1 MISIIITYIKIKRK
15 QAMTKKLDEEHL
27 LLIQQLRD
35 EFAENSNVIG
45 NNSIRIIML
54 QKEIDKLNSNQDT
67 AIAEFEALQIKE
79 SELLETLRER
89 YGEGQVNINE
99 GTFTP
104 SSGLVE

>member
-1 MISIIITYIKIKRK
+1 
-15 QAMTKKLDEEHL
+15 MTKKLDEEHL

-104 SSGLVE
+104 STGLVE

>member
-1 MISIIITYIKIKRK
+1 
-15 QAMTKKLDEEHL
+15 MTKKLDEEHL

-45 NNSIRIIML
+45 NNSIRMIML
-54 QKEIDKLNSNQDT
+54 QKEIDKLNMTQDT

-99 GTFTP
+99 GIFTP

>member
-1 MISIIITYIKIKRK
+1 
-15 QAMTKKLDEEHL
+15 MTKKLDEEHL

-54 QKEIDKLNSNQDT
+54 QKEIDKLTMTQDT

>member
-1 MISIIITYIKIKRK
+1 
-15 QAMTKKLDEEHL
+15 MTKKLDEEHL

-54 QKEIDKLNSNQDT
+54 QKEIDKLTMTQDT

-104 SSGLVE
+104 STGLVE

>member
-1 MISIIITYIKIKRK
+1 
-15 QAMTKKLDEEHL
+15 MTKKLDEEHL

-45 NNSIRIIML
+45 NNSIRILML
-54 QKEIDKLNSNQDT
+54 QKEIDKLNMTQDT
-67 AIAEFEALQIKE
+67 AIAEFEALQTKE

-104 SSGLVE
+104 STGLVE

>member
-1 MISIIITYIKIKRK
+1 
-15 QAMTKKLDEEHL
+15 MTKKLDEEHL

-45 NNSIRIIML
+45 NNSIRILML
-54 QKEIDKLNSNQDT
+54 QKEIDKLNMTQDT

-104 SSGLVE
+104 STGLVE

>member
-1 MISIIITYIKIKRK
+1 
-15 QAMTKKLDEEHL
+15 MTKKLDEEHL

-45 NNSIRIIML
+45 NNSIRILML
-54 QKEIDKLNSNQDT
+54 QKEIDKLNMTQDT

>member
-1 MISIIITYIKIKRK
+1 
-15 QAMTKKLDEEHL
+15 MTKKLDEEHL

-45 NNSIRIIML
+45 NNSIRILML

-67 AIAEFEALQIKE
+67 AFAEFEALQIKE

-104 SSGLVE
+104 STGLVE

>member
-1 MISIIITYIKIKRK
+1 
-15 QAMTKKLDEEHL
+15 
-27 LLIQQLRD
+27 
-35 EFAENSNVIG
+35 
-45 NNSIRIIML
+45 ML

>member
-1 MISIIITYIKIKRK
+1 
-15 QAMTKKLDEEHL
+15 MTKKLDEEHL

-45 NNSIRIIML
+45 NNSIRIITF
-54 QKEIDKLNSNQDT
+54 QKEIDKLNMTQDT

-104 SSGLVE
+104 STGLVE

>member
-1 MISIIITYIKIKRK
+1 
-15 QAMTKKLDEEHL
+15 MTKKLDEEHL

-45 NNSIRIIML
+45 NNSIRILML

>member
-1 MISIIITYIKIKRK
+1 
-15 QAMTKKLDEEHL
+15 MTKKLDEEHL

-45 NNSIRIIML
+45 KNSIRIIML

-104 SSGLVE
+104 STGLVE

>member
-1 MISIIITYIKIKRK
+1 
-15 QAMTKKLDEEHL
+15 MTKKMDEEHL

-45 NNSIRIIML
+45 NNSIRMIML
-54 QKEIDKLNSNQDT
+54 QKEIDKLNMTQDT

-104 SSGLVE
+104 STGLVE

>member
-1 MISIIITYIKIKRK
+1 MN
-15 QAMTKKLDEEHL
+15 KKLDEQHL

-35 EFAENSNVIG
+35 EFAENSNIIG
-45 NNSIRIIML
+45 NNSIRMIML
-54 QKEIDKLNSNQDT
+54 QKEIDKLNMTQDT

-104 SSGLVE
+104 GTGLVE

>member
-1 MISIIITYIKIKRK
+1 
-15 QAMTKKLDEEHL
+15 MTKKLDEEHL

-45 NNSIRIIML
+45 NNSIRMIML
-54 QKEIDKLNSNQDT
+54 QKEIDKLNMTQDT

-104 SSGLVE
+104 STGLVE

>member
-1 MISIIITYIKIKRK
+1 
-15 QAMTKKLDEEHL
+15 MTKKLDEEHL

-45 NNSIRIIML
+45 NNSIRILML

-104 SSGLVE
+104 NTGLVE

>member
-1 MISIIITYIKIKRK
+1 
-15 QAMTKKLDEEHL
+15 MTKKLDEEHL

-54 QKEIDKLNSNQDT
+54 QKEIDKLNMTQDT

-79 SELLETLRER
+79 SQLLERLGER

-104 SSGLVE
+104 STGLVE

>member
-1 MISIIITYIKIKRK
+1 
-15 QAMTKKLDEEHL
+15 MTKKLDEEHL

-45 NNSIRIIML
+45 NNSIRILML

-67 AIAEFEALQIKE
+67 AIAEFEALQTKE

-104 SSGLVE
+104 STGLVE

>member
-1 MISIIITYIKIKRK
+1 
-15 QAMTKKLDEEHL
+15 MTKKLDEEHL

-45 NNSIRIIML
+45 NNSIRMIML

-104 SSGLVE
+104 STGLVE

>member
-1 MISIIITYIKIKRK
+1 
-15 QAMTKKLDEEHL
+15 MTKKLDEEHL

-45 NNSIRIIML
+45 NNSIRMIML

>member
-1 MISIIITYIKIKRK
+1 
-15 QAMTKKLDEEHL
+15 MTKKLDEEHL

-45 NNSIRIIML
+45 NNSIRILML
-54 QKEIDKLNSNQDT
+54 QKEIDKLNITQDT

-104 SSGLVE
+104 STGLVE

>member
-1 MISIIITYIKIKRK
+1 
-15 QAMTKKLDEEHL
+15 MTKKLDEEHL

-45 NNSIRIIML
+45 NNSIRILML

-104 SSGLVE
+104 STGLVE

>member
-1 MISIIITYIKIKRK
+1 
-15 QAMTKKLDEEHL
+15 MTKKLDEEHL

-54 QKEIDKLNSNQDT
+54 QKEIDKLNITQDT

-104 SSGLVE
+104 STGLVE

>member
-1 MISIIITYIKIKRK
+1 
-15 QAMTKKLDEEHL
+15 MTKKLDEEHL

-45 NNSIRIIML
+45 NNSIRILML

-67 AIAEFEALQIKE
+67 AIAEFEALQTKE

>member
-1 MISIIITYIKIKRK
+1 
-15 QAMTKKLDEEHL
+15 MTKKLDEEHL

-45 NNSIRIIML
+45 NNSIRIHML

-104 SSGLVE
+104 STGLVE

>member
-1 MISIIITYIKIKRK
+1 
-15 QAMTKKLDEEHL
+15 MTKKLDEEHL

>member
-1 MISIIITYIKIKRK
+1 
-15 QAMTKKLDEEHL
+15 MTKKLDEEHL

-54 QKEIDKLNSNQDT
+54 QKEIDKLNMTQDT

-104 SSGLVE
+104 STGLVE

>member
-1 MISIIITYIKIKRK
+1 
-15 QAMTKKLDEEHL
+15 MTKKLDEEHL

-45 NNSIRIIML
+45 NNSIRMIML
-54 QKEIDKLNSNQDT
+54 QKEIDKLNMTQDT

-104 SSGLVE
+104 STCLVE

>member
-1 MISIIITYIKIKRK
+1 
-15 QAMTKKLDEEHL
+15 MTKKLDEEHL

-35 EFAENSNVIG
+35 EFAEKSNVIG
-45 NNSIRIIML
+45 NNSIRILML
-54 QKEIDKLNSNQDT
+54 QKEIDKLNMTQDT

>member
-1 MISIIITYIKIKRK
+1 
-15 QAMTKKLDEEHL
+15 MTKKLDEEHL

-54 QKEIDKLNSNQDT
+54 QKEVDKLNMTQDT

-104 SSGLVE
+104 STGLVE

>member
-1 MISIIITYIKIKRK
+1 
-15 QAMTKKLDEEHL
+15 MTKKLDEEHL

-35 EFAENSNVIG
+35 DFAENSNVIG

-104 SSGLVE
+104 STGLVE

>member
-1 MISIIITYIKIKRK
+1 
-15 QAMTKKLDEEHL
+15 MTKKLDEEHL

-35 EFAENSNVIG
+35 DFAENSNVIG
-45 NNSIRIIML
+45 NNSIRILML
-54 QKEIDKLNSNQDT
+54 QKEIDKLNMTQDT

-104 SSGLVE
+104 STGLVE

>member
-1 MISIIITYIKIKRK
+1 
-15 QAMTKKLDEEHL
+15 MTKKLDEEHL

-54 QKEIDKLNSNQDT
+54 QKEIDKLNMTQDT

>member
-1 MISIIITYIKIKRK
+1 
-15 QAMTKKLDEEHL
+15 MTKKLDEEHL

-54 QKEIDKLNSNQDT
+54 QKEIDKLNMTQDT

-104 SSGLVE
+104 STGVVE

>member
-1 MISIIITYIKIKRK
+1 
-15 QAMTKKLDEEHL
+15 MTKKLDEEHL

-45 NNSIRIIML
+45 NNSIRILML

-104 SSGLVE
+104 STGLGE

>member
-1 MISIIITYIKIKRK
+1 MI
-15 QAMTKKLDEEHL
+15 KKLDEEHL

-54 QKEIDKLNSNQDT
+54 QKEIDKLNMSQDT
-67 AIAEFEALQIKE
+67 AIAEFESLQIKE

-99 GTFTP
+99 GTFSP
-104 SSGLVE
+104 SAGLVE

>member
-1 MISIIITYIKIKRK
+1 
-15 QAMTKKLDEEHL
+15 MTKKLDEEHL

-54 QKEIDKLNSNQDT
+54 QKEIDKLNMTQDT

-99 GTFTP
+99 GTFT
-104 SSGLVE
+104 SSTGLVE

>member
-1 MISIIITYIKIKRK
+1 
-15 QAMTKKLDEEHL
+15 MTKKLDEEHL

-35 EFAENSNVIG
+35 EFAENSNVVG
-45 NNSIRIIML
+45 NNSIRILML

-104 SSGLVE
+104 STGLVE

>member
-1 MISIIITYIKIKRK
+1 
-15 QAMTKKLDEEHL
+15 MTKKLDEEHL

-35 EFAENSNVIG
+35 DFAENSNVIG
-45 NNSIRIIML
+45 NNSIRILML
-54 QKEIDKLNSNQDT
+54 QKEIDKLNMTQDT